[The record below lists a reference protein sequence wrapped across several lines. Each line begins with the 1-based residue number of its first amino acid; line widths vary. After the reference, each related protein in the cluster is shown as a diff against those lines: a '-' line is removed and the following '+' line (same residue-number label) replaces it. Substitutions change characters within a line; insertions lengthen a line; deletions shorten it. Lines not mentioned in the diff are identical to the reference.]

1 MEILVVGFDLAAIL
15 INELDLAPGGVLLNN
30 LEWIREAWDLP
41 VILFNLVLQLV
52 EMLWSGM
59 VLVSHTLF
67 NRVIVVLDVNTQT
80 GEHGAVKTF
89 VQHF

>member
-1 MEILVVGFDLAAIL
+1 MGFDLAAIL
-15 INELDLAPGGVLLNN
+15 INELDLAPEGVLLNN

-89 VQHF
+89 VEHF